1 MAERLSPTC
10 CNWVQNEFARVDLR
24 QQQQQRLRLRLRQ
37 LRRRCRVYQAGGAF
51 SEARVSPAAAEEWV
65 SARRGEERGFL
76 VALLT
81 VVRLVDSIVA
91 ILAIFGVRKMCL

>member
-10 CNWVQNEFARVDLR
+10 CNWVQNEFARFDLR

-51 SEARVSPAAAEEWV
+51 SEARVSPAA
-65 SARRGEERGFL
+65 GEERVRARSGVR

-81 VVRLVDSIVA
+81 VVRLVDSVVA